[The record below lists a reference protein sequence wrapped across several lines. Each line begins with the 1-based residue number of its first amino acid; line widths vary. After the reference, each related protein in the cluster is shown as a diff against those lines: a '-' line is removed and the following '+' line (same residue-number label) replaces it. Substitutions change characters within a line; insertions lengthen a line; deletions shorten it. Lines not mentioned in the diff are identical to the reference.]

1 MTGRE
6 EPSEHALRSEL
17 HRRLY
22 LLESGHESR
31 SGAAAAV
38 QGSNFSR
45 RYYRTSLTAASG
57 VGNGTRGS
65 GRGNGTTV
73 TGMGNTATGTG
84 NGTVAGG
91 GTTGNGTNTGVS
103 PLDIQAATNGG
114 VTAANP
120 PATNDSLGL
129 NIE

>member
-6 EPSEHALRSEL
+6 EPPEHALRSEL

-22 LLESGHESR
+22 MLEGGPGSR
-31 SGAAAAV
+31 SGAAAV
-38 QGSNFSR
+38 
-45 RYYRTSLTAASG
+45 
-57 VGNGTRGS
+57 VGNGTMGS
-65 GRGNGTTV
+65 GMDNSTTV
-73 TGMGNTATGTG
+73 IGMGNTTTGTR
-84 NGTVAGG
+84 NETVAGG

-114 VTAANP
+114 VTVAKP
-120 PATNDSLGL
+120 PTTNDSLGL